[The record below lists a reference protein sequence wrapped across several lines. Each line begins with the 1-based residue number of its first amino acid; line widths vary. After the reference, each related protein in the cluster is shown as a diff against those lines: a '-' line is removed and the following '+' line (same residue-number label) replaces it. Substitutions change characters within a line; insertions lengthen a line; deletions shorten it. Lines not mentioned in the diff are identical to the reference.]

1 MIGQKLHKRFFVGL
15 ITGGSIFTF
24 IIFCGFFVFAQAPAN
39 PVIMDDKFQISLVT
53 TGLKLPTAMQFLA
66 PDDILVL
73 EKDNGTVRRIV
84 NGVILKEPVLDLSV
98 ANKYDRGILGLAI
111 TNKGDEKNESNIR
124 AFIYLTESKIE
135 GSDNCLSWRSCLKG
149 GEPEGNKLYRYE
161 WNGSSLVKPKLLLDL
176 PALPGPAHNGGMI
189 LIGPDE
195 NVYLATGDLRS
206 PNSVAQNVEDG
217 LPADGTSGILR
228 ITQDGRAVKDGI
240 LGDSHPLDKYYAY
253 GIRNSFGMDFDP
265 VTGYLWDT
273 ENGYLFGDE
282 INMVKPGFNSGWAKV
297 QGIWKIDK
305 LDEDNI
311 DALYHGEIVVDPKN
325 LVEFDGK
332 GKYSSP
338 ELFWNKSVGLTALRF
353 LDSGMFGKEYR
364 NDILVGDYYG
374 KIYHFDLN
382 KDRMG
387 LENKKLV
394 AEKIADVNI
403 RHNIFAQGLGSIT
416 DIKIG
421 PDGYVYVASFY
432 DGKIFRISP
441 KPSSAIYQN

>member
-1 MIGQKLHKRFFVGL
+1 LHNRFFVGL
-15 ITGGSIFTF
+15 ITGGFICTF
-24 IIFCGFFVFAQAPAN
+24 IIYCGFFVFAQAPAN
-39 PVIMDDKFQISLVT
+39 PVTMDDKFQVSLVT
-53 TGLKLPTAMQFLA
+53 TGLKLPTAMQFLG

-111 TNKGDEKNESNIR
+111 TNKGDEKYKGNIR
-124 AFIYLTESKIE
+124 AFIYLTESKVE

-189 LIGPDE
+189 LLGPDD
-195 NVYLATGDLRS
+195 NVYLTTGDLRA
-206 PNSVAQNVEDG
+206 PNTLAQNVRDG

-228 ITQDGRAVKDGI
+228 ITQDGKPVKDGI
-240 LGDSHPLDKYYAY
+240 LGDSHPLNKYYAY

-311 DALYHGEIVVDPKN
+311 DALYHGKIVLDPKN

-338 ELFWNKSVGLTALRF
+338 ELFWNKSVGLTALIF
-353 LDSGMFGKEYR
+353 LDSKMFGNEYQ

-387 LENKKLV
+387 LENKKLI
-394 AEKIADVNI
+394 ADKMADVNI
-403 RHNIFAQGLGSIT
+403 RNNIFARGLGSIT
-416 DIKIG
+416 DIEVG
-421 PDGYVYVASFY
+421 PDGYVYVTSFY
-432 DGKIFRISP
+432 DGKIFRIYP
-441 KPSSAIYQN
+441 KTSSAIYQNRR